1 MLELESTEIFHTSWG
16 TACIVDGSNE
26 LKVGQDII
34 INGEKRQIK
43 RILFPPKPDDKRV
56 AVIIEV

>member
-26 LKVGQDII
+26 L
-34 INGEKRQIK
+34 IK

>member
-1 MLELESTEIFHTSWG
+1 MESTELFHTSWG
-16 TACIVDGSNE
+16 TVCVVDSNNE

-56 AVIIEV
+56 AVIIRGVN